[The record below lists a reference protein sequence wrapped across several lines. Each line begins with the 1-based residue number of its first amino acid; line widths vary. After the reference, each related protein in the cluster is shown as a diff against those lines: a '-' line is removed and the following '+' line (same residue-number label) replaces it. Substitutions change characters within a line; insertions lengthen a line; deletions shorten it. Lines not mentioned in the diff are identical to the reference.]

1 MSHRIQSILALLTLC
16 FPLPEGALARQN
28 LAAVETYV
36 AAEMTRQQIP
46 GVALAIVRNGET
58 LLARGYGIA
67 NVEHDVAVTAETIF
81 QSGSVGKQ
89 FTAAAAMLL
98 VEDGRLALA
107 DPVTKFLPDA
117 PAHWR
122 DITIRHL
129 LTHTSGLPDY
139 TAGTIDYRRDY
150 TEVELLKFAY
160 ALKLEFQP
168 GARWNY
174 SNTGYVVLGI
184 VIRKAS
190 GQFYGDLL
198 RERVFGPLG
207 MKTARIITE
216 EDIVPHRAA
225 GYRLAGKELKNQQWV
240 APKLNTTADG
250 SLYLSLNDML
260 AWDAGVR
267 SQRLLRQESWKQ
279 VFAPVSLNS
288 GRTYPYGFGWAV
300 EDFAG
305 RRAHRH
311 GGAWQGFKSAI
322 ARFPDEDLTI
332 IVLANLA
339 QANPEKIAD
348 DVASILDPSLKPPDL
363 KPIPETDPAMQTRLR
378 RLLEQAAAAKLDP
391 AEFAYVRAGFFP
403 GAAKAYAEMLHD
415 AGAIRRLALLDAKEL
430 GDDRVCVYDAEF
442 ERRTFQV
449 RIAVAPDG
457 KVASFGVR
465 PKLP

>member
-1 MSHRIQSILALLTLC
+1 MIHRTHYILALLTLC
-16 FPLPEGALARQN
+16 TLPEAALARQD

-36 AAEMTRQQIP
+36 AAEMGRQKIP

-58 LLARGYGIA
+58 LMARGYGIA

-98 VEDGRLALA
+98 AEDGRLALA

-150 TEVELLKFAY
+150 TEDELLKFAY
-160 ALKLEFQP
+160 PLKLEFPP

-184 VIRKAS
+184 VIHKAS

-207 MKTARIITE
+207 MKTARVITE

-225 GYRLAGKELKNQQWV
+225 GYRLVGKELKNQEWV
-240 APKLNTTADG
+240 APRLNTTADG

-260 AWDAGVR
+260 AWDAALR

-300 EDFAG
+300 GDVAG

-322 ARFPDEDLTI
+322 ARFPDDDLTI

-348 DVASILDPSLKPPDL
+348 DVAAILDPSLKPPDL
-363 KPIPETDPAMQTRLR
+363 EPVPETDPEMHARVR

-403 GAAKAYAEMLHD
+403 GAAKAYAEMLQD
-415 AGAIRRLALLDAKEL
+415 AGAIRRLALLEAKEL

-442 ERRTFQV
+442 EKRTFQV